1 VDADLAVDLEEAGEG
16 HAGEG
21 EGTEGFGEDG
31 GIADFEVAVV
41 EDVHVV
47 FEHGGF
53 TEEVAELG
61 FVVFAGGGDAEV
73 TGIITVAKGIGV
85 AGLTAW
91 FAFGSDDLDIG
102 VFHGVNYG
110 LV

>member
-1 VDADLAVDLEEAGEG
+1 MDLEEAGEG

-21 EGTEGFGEDG
+21 EGAKGFGEYG
-31 GIADFEVAVV
+31 GIADFEIAVV

-53 TEEVAELG
+53 TEKVAVLG
-61 FVVFAGGGDAEV
+61 FVVFAGGRDAEV
-73 TGIITVAKGIGV
+73 FGIKTVAEGIGV
-85 AGLTAW
+85 AGLSAG

-102 VFHGVNYG
+102 VFHRVDYG